1 MKYNERS
8 ILDSL
13 IEVAEYVKNIFDED
27 VMITITD
34 TEQVVHYCPGDKL
47 DIKFEKGRRF
57 KEGGLLHKTIQ
68 GNQKVVGYVDKSA
81 FGIPFKS
88 VAIPI
93 RNDVGTCIGCLGIS
107 RSVEKQNRLN
117 GLSENVA
124 TALEEITASID
135 EISSGAHKI
144 ADSSNDISTKSMEA
158 RNQVGQTDGILQYI
172 KNISDQTNMLGLNAA
187 IEAARAGEHGRGF
200 SVVAEEIRK
209 LSDETKNAV
218 VNIKNLLDGIKTSVD
233 EMYSSIN
240 ETSSIIN
247 IQAET
252 TEQIGAAIQ
261 ELNSTSQLLA
271 DLAKDL

>member
-1 MKYNERS
+1 MKYNEKS

-13 IEVAEYVKNIFDED
+13 VEVAEYIKGIFDED
-27 VMITITD
+27 VMTTITD
-34 TEQVVHYCPGDKL
+34 TEKVVFYSPGQKL

-57 KEGGLLHKTIQ
+57 KEGGLLYRTIQ
-68 GNQKVVGYVDKSA
+68 ENKKVVGYVDKSA

-93 RNDVGTCIGCLGIS
+93 RNDDEVCIGCLGIS

-124 TALEEITASID
+124 AALEEITASID

-218 VNIKNLLDGIKTSVD
+218 GNIKNLLDGIKTSVD
-233 EMYSSIN
+233 EMYSAIN